1 MLKWCG
7 VLLIGV
13 LLGSC
18 LDNDICLRGAD
29 NALVINFKKIS
40 DGLEDTVTLQNIEAL
55 GTNAVF
61 YLDDPDTINTI
72 PSVKQD
78 LSSDVIVLV
87 NPYADS
93 TQFTFNNIRGDTLVL
108 TVGYKT
114 EVRFVSEEC
123 GSERLQYD
131 LKVLRTTFDSVRV
144 VSKSL
149 NKGRS
154 TNIEIY
160 N

>member
-1 MLKWCG
+1 MQKACW
-7 VLLIGV
+7 VVIIFV
-13 LLGSC
+13 VVALGSC

-29 NALVINFKKIS
+29 NALVIDFIKFSEGEPI
-40 DGLEDTVTLQNIEAL
+40 DDTVTLLNITAA
-55 GTNAVF
+55 G
-61 YLDDPDTINTI
+61 
-72 PSVKQD
+72 
-78 LSSDVIVLV
+78 
-87 NPYADS
+87 ADS
-93 TQFTFNNIRGDTLVL
+93 IFYGGTGDKLDTVTSVTLAVDPYTSSTTFTFHNFRGATQILE
-108 TVGYKT
+108 VGYET

-131 LKVLRTTFDSVRV
+131 LKILSTTFGSAKVIR
-144 VSKSL
+144 SSL

>member
-1 MLKWCG
+1 MQKACWVVILF
-7 VLLIGV
+7 VV
-13 LLGSC
+13 VALGSC

-29 NALVINFKKIS
+29 NALVIDFIKIS
-40 DGLEDTVTLQNIEAL
+40 DGEPVDDTVTLLNVEAE
-55 GTNAVF
+55 GTDSIF
-61 YLDDPDTINTI
+61 YGGVGDDTDTVTT
-72 PSVKQD
+72 VT
-78 LSSDVIVLV
+78 LAV
-87 NPYADS
+87 NPYAES
-93 TQFTFNNIRGDTLVL
+93 TLFTFNDFRGETQTLE
-108 TVGYKT
+108 VGYKT

-131 LKVLRTTFDSVRV
+131 LKIVSTSFSSAVVVRN
-144 VSKSL
+144 SL

>member
-1 MLKWCG
+1 MQKACW
-7 VLLIGV
+7 VLVIFLV
-13 LLGSC
+13 VALGSC

-29 NALVINFKKIS
+29 NALVIDFKKIVAGEEV
-40 DGLEDTVTLQNIEAL
+40 DDTVILLNVMAVGISDSIFYGGIGDDYDTLTSVTL
-55 GTNAVF
+55 TV
-61 YLDDPDTINTI
+61 DPFDNTT
-72 PSVKQD
+72 S
-78 LSSDVIVLV
+78 
-87 NPYADS
+87 
-93 TQFTFNNIRGDTLVL
+93 FTFNDFKGLTKTLEVS
-108 TVGYKT
+108 YKT

-131 LKVLRTTFDSVRV
+131 LKIVNTTFNSARV
-144 VSKSL
+144 VRNSL